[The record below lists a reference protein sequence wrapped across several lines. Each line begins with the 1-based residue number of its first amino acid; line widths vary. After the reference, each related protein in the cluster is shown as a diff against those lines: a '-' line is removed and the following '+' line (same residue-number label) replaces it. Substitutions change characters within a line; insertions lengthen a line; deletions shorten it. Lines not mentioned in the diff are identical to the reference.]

1 MQSVGVFTVTKKDF
15 EKLAKAI
22 NTLLQSN
29 EIPAVQAALFVQS
42 VSHVCA
48 ESNRNFDEKRFLE
61 ACVK

>member
-1 MQSVGVFTVTKKDF
+1 MQSVGVSTVTRKDF

-29 EIPAVQAALFVQS
+29 EIPAVQAAVFVKT
-42 VSHVCA
+42 VSSVCA
-48 ESNRNFDEKRFLE
+48 QSNKEFDEDRFLE